1 MKTKLKLL
9 AVGIFLTGA
18 MNCFGQTGSIVQF
31 SSTSAT
37 GYYGA
42 FENSGSATVTVT
54 RYTDTNAFSVAY
66 ATGDGTALAGL
77 DYAAQSGTLSFGV
90 AEMEKTFAVPI
101 LQDNLTEGVETVR
114 LTLMNPKG
122 QVTLGQPSEA
132 TLWIVDDE
140 PGATLLDPT
149 FAPPRMISIS
159 TYDGKEYAGGASAI
173 GLQSDGKVLIGGD
186 FSKVN

>member
-1 MKTKLKLL
+1 MKTRLKLL
-9 AVGIFLTGA
+9 AVGIFLTAA

-31 SSTSAT
+31 SS

-54 RYTDTNAFSVAY
+54 RYTGTNAFSVDY
-66 ATGDGTALAGL
+66 ATSDGTAVAGV
-77 DYAAQSGTLSFGV
+77 DYSAQSGTLSFGIG
-90 AEMEKTFAVPI
+90 EMGKTFAVPI

-114 LTLMNPKG
+114 LTLMNPTG
-122 QVTLGQPSEA
+122 QVILGQPSEA

-149 FAPPRMISIS
+149 FAPRLTS
-159 TYDGKEYAGGASAI
+159 GGVS
-173 GLQSDGKVLIGGD
+173 
-186 FSKVN
+186 